1 MSNIENVAEIFSLTL
16 NQARIMF
23 SIEYALTK
31 HDIENT
37 KNENKKRK
45 KEEWL
50 LLWSNSIVDTLQKLQ
65 TGQHSDSTELAIYE
79 SVPLYDISQLKSEIT
94 KELNQ
99 NSKNKTWYYLSIME
113 AALFTAYTP
122 LSEKKEKNNLTFSNQ
137 TDFLKYMVY
146 EHGIIKSDYVDR
158 VKKAYMDSIKSIKG
172 ISKSAVFATT
182 LVSLASIGIG
192 ALIAGGSSAAIAVAL
207 FGSNFPTLSGAAL
220 TSASLAFVGGGAI
233 SAGGM
238 GMAGGTAIITGGGA
252 LLGGILGTTVSGTV
266 THTIASVPEFA
277 LLQAAKLET
286 AVKEVVLN
294 TQKDIECAKEIMN
307 QISEAIIEHTKQILS
322 INNPKDKE
330 KAKLNKSLGY
340 LQKMYKRLQR
350 FESSFEIGLS
360 KESEK
365 K

>member
-1 MSNIENVAEIFSLTL
+1 MSNIGNLAEFFSLTL

-31 HDIENT
+31 HDIAYT

-65 TGQHSDSTELAIYE
+65 TNQYSDSTELVIYE
-79 SVPLYDISQLKSEIT
+79 SIPLYDISQLKSEIT
-94 KELNQ
+94 KELHQ
-99 NSKNKTWYYLSIME
+99 KPKNKTWYHLAIME

-146 EHGIIKSDYVDR
+146 EHGIIESDYVDR
-158 VKKAYMDSIKSIKG
+158 IKKAYKDSIKNIQGVNKG
-172 ISKSAVFATT
+172 AIYATA
-182 LVSLASIGIG
+182 LVSLASLGIG
-192 ALIAGGSSAAIAVAL
+192 GLIAGGSSGAIAVAL
-207 FGSNFPTLSGAAL
+207 VGSNFSALKGAAL
-220 TSASLAFVGGGAI
+220 TAASLAFIGGGAI
-233 SAGGM
+233 SAGGT
-238 GMAGGTAIITGGGA
+238 GIAGGTAIITGGGA
-252 LLGGILGTTVSGTV
+252 LIGGILGTTVSGTI
-266 THTIASVPEFA
+266 THAIASVPEFA

-286 AVKEVVLN
+286 AVKEVALN
-294 TQKDIECAKEIMN
+294 TQKDVECAKEIMN
-307 QISEAIIEHTKQILS
+307 QISEEIIEYTKQILS
-322 INNPKDKE
+322 INNQKDKE

-340 LQKMYKRLQR
+340 LQKMHKRLQR

-360 KESEK
+360 KGSEK